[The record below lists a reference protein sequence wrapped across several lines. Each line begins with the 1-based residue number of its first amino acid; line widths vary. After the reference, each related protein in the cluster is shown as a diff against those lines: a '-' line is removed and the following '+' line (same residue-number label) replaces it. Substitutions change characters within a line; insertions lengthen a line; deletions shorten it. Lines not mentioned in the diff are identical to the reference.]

1 MIAKFAYLTSPQ
13 EGRYVFN
20 YQTYGSND
28 LIQVDIDPDQMR
40 NILATGVPLMLRQSF
55 HRVPTPS
62 PNEEKSHERAN
73 DRRQQPA

>member
-28 LIQVDIDPDQMR
+28 LIQVELDPDHMR
-40 NILATGVPLMLRQSF
+40 NILSTGVPLMLRQSF
-55 HRVPTPS
+55 HRVPVTPK
-62 PNEEKSHERAN
+62 PEEGK
-73 DRRQQPA
+73 Q